1 MKALDEEKRPARNK
15 KTPPV
20 SPVSSNAMECNA
32 MATKWNDLKH
42 KSSPEVRANL
52 KREAHAE
59 LERIGFHKLRQARQK
74 TQVAVAQK
82 LNIAQGAVSRM
93 EKQSD
98 FLLSTLREYVGA
110 LGGKLEL
117 RVVFPDAYF
126 EIETLAPAA
135 SARKRPALAQATSEK
150 IAAKAR

>member
-1 MKALDEEKRPARNK
+1 
-15 KTPPV
+15 
-20 SPVSSNAMECNA
+20 MEYNA

-52 KREAHAE
+52 QREAHAE
-59 LERIGFHKLRQARQK
+59 LERIGFHKLRQARQQ
-74 TQVAVAQK
+74 TQVAVAER
-82 LNIAQGAVSRM
+82 LRVGQGAVSRM

-117 RVVFPDAYF
+117 RVVFPDADF
-126 EIETLAPAA
+126 EIETLAPVT
-135 SARKRPALAQATSEK
+135 SARKRPARAQATSAK
-150 IAAKAR
+150 AAAKG

>member
-1 MKALDEEKRPARNK
+1 
-15 KTPPV
+15 
-20 SPVSSNAMECNA
+20 MEYNA

-52 KREAHAE
+52 QREAHAE
-59 LERIGFHKLRQARQK
+59 LERIGFHKLRQARLQ
-74 TQVAVAQK
+74 TQVAVAER
-82 LNIAQGAVSRM
+82 LNIGQGAVSRM

-117 RVVFPDAYF
+117 RVVFPDADF
-126 EIETLAPAA
+126 EIDTLAPAPSTRKR
-135 SARKRPALAQATSEK
+135 SARAQATSAK
-150 IAAKAR
+150 AAAKAQ